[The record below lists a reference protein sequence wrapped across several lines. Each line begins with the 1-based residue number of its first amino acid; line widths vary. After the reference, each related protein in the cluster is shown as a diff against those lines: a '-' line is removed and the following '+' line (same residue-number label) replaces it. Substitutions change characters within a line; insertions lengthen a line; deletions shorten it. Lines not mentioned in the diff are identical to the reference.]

1 MHRMSTLPATPITV
15 LAAIDF
21 SEASD
26 LVVEQAVAVARQTN
40 AHELHFLHVR
50 PAPRDE
56 ADLEGPQAEFEEWL
70 DARVS
75 SSSSVPHTVRVIA
88 HQASGNPADVIVEM
102 AGDLL
107 ASAVVVGTHGRKGF
121 QRMVMGSV
129 AESVVRNAGCPVL
142 VARPLMHDQPAPRI
156 EPPCPRCVERRTET
170 GGEQLWC
177 EQHSE
182 KHGRRHTYYNTRLDT
197 WVSQRVT
204 L

>member
-1 MHRMSTLPATPITV
+1 MSTVPAITNTV

-26 LVVEQAVAVARQTN
+26 LVVEHALAMARQSR
-40 AHELHFLHVR
+40 AHEIHFLHVR
-50 PAPRDE
+50 PTPRDE
-56 ADLEGPQAEFEEWL
+56 ADVEGRQTEFEEWL
-70 DARVS
+70 DARVRDHG
-75 SSSSVPHTVRVIA
+75 SVPYIVKVVA
-88 HQASGNPADVIVEM
+88 HEASGNPADVIVEM
-102 AGDLL
+102 AGELL
-107 ASAVVVGTHGRKGF
+107 ASVVVVGTHGRKGF

-142 VARPLMHDQPAPRI
+142 VARPMMHQQPAPNI
-156 EPPCPRCVERRTET
+156 EPPCPRCIERRTET

-177 EQHSE
+177 EQHSQ

-197 WVSQRVT
+197 WVSQRIT

>member
-1 MHRMSTLPATPITV
+1 MSVLPATPSTV

-26 LVVEQAVAVARQTN
+26 LVVEQALGMARQAN
-40 AHELHFLHVR
+40 AHEIHFLHVR
-50 PAPRDE
+50 PLPRDG
-56 ADLEGPQAEFEEWL
+56 ADAKARQAEFEQWL
-70 DARVS
+70 DARVRNNG
-75 SSSSVPHTVRVIA
+75 SVPYTIKVVA
-88 HQASGNPADVIVEM
+88 HEASGDAADVIVEM

-107 ASAVVVGTHGRKGF
+107 ASAVIVGTHGRKGL

-129 AESVVRNAGCPVL
+129 AEAVVRNAGCPVL
-142 VARPLMHDQPAPRI
+142 VVRPQMHSHPAPRI
-156 EPPCPRCVERRTET
+156 EAPCPRCVNTRLQS

-197 WVSQRVT
+197 WVNQRIT

>member
-1 MHRMSTLPATPITV
+1 MSTPPATPTTV

-21 SEASD
+21 SEVSD
-26 LVVEQAVAVARQTN
+26 LVVEHALVMARQTN

-50 PAPRDE
+50 PAP
-56 ADLEGPQAEFEEWL
+56 ADDADVEGHQAEFEEWL
-70 DARVS
+70 DARVRNS
-75 SSSSVPHTVRVIA
+75 GSVPYTVKVLA

-102 AGDLL
+102 AGELL
-107 ASAVVVGTHGRKGF
+107 AAAVIVGTHGRKGF
-121 QRMVMGSV
+121 QRIVMGSV

-142 VARPLMHDQPAPRI
+142 VVRPQMHEQPAPRI
-156 EPPCPRCVERRTET
+156 EPPCPRCVERRAAT

-182 KHGRRHTYYNTRLDT
+182 KHGRRHTYYNTRLDS
-197 WVSQRVT
+197 WVSHRIT